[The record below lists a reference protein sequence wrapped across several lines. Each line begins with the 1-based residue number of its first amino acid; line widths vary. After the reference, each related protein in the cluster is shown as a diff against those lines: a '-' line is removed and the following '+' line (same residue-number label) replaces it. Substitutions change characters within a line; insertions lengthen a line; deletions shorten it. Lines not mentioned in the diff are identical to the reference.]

1 MFNQSVFSF
10 ALCDAEEEQI
20 KSRFPIKENIGR
32 YILFVDDRT
41 PLQRADGDGR
51 TVIIYGYAVDVFSG
65 QSENLAETLL
75 KSAKSVNDVI
85 EYEKKLGGK
94 YLIFWSEGDKCYCL
108 GDATC
113 SIPLFYT
120 VGLSG
125 IRCCSNPQMIVSH
138 YSLQP
143 DAYLQDIRDSGPINQ
158 AMPFDVTPYKE
169 IKQLIPNHYVDFS
182 AGESL
187 RFVNSTVRQKQ
198 ISPQRA
204 AEITAPMIEK
214 LAEFYLKKF
223 NIYCPL
229 TSGRDSRVVYAYL
242 KKVNPDIESY
252 TIWHDRFKKD
262 DQDWKTPL
270 KLAELTCSKH
280 EQIYKEELTQEK
292 IEYMDSILGVDGYPK
307 DAFVLSVTVNKH
319 FSDSATV
326 EGDIIGQV
334 GKCSLHR
341 NIPQVFATPAYFRC
355 KLHNYSSAAKD
366 LLGLW
371 IDEIRENNEKVN
383 PFDLFSVENRLGV
396 WASHTHLIRNV
407 MGQMY
412 VNIFNSRSIIYT
424 WTAVNRAE
432 RMKSKIHI
440 ALIEQKYPELLSVP
454 FEQDSSGLVSF
465 AKSNSFVFYFASF
478 AKYFVQKIKFKKN
491 NK

>member
-10 ALCDAEEEQI
+10 ALCDKEDKNIQNQF
-20 KSRFPIKENIGR
+20 SVKENIGR
-32 YILFVDDRT
+32 YILLADGQT
-41 PLQRADGDGR
+41 PLQRADSGDR

-65 QSENLAETLL
+65 ESENLAEELL
-75 KSAKSVNDVI
+75 MSSHSINDI
-85 EYEKKLGGK
+85 TERERKLGGK
-94 YLIFWSEGDKCYCL
+94 YLIFYADKNECFCL

-113 SIPLFYT
+113 SVPLFYT
-120 VGLSG
+120 LGLKG
-125 IRCCSNPQMIVSH
+125 IKCCSNPEMIISN
-138 YSLQP
+138 YGLKP
-143 DAYLQDIRDSGPINQ
+143 DKYLQSVRDSGPINQ

-182 AGESL
+182 EGKAV
-187 RFVNSTVRQKQ
+187 RFVNSKEKQKR
-198 ISPQRA
+198 ISPAKA

-214 LAEFYLKKF
+214 LAEFYLSKF

-242 KKVNPDIESY
+242 KKINPDVESY
-252 TIWHDRFKKD
+252 TIWHDRFNKD
-262 DQDWKTPL
+262 DQDWQTPL
-270 KLAELTCSKH
+270 KLSELTASEHK
-280 EQIYKEELTQEK
+280 QLYKEEITPQIK
-292 IEYMDSILGVDGYPK
+292 AYMDDILGVDGYPQ
-307 DAFVLSVTVNKH
+307 DAFVLAVTVNKH
-319 FSDSATV
+319 FADSATV

-341 NIPQVFATPAYFRC
+341 NIPQLLATPAYFRC

-366 LLGLW
+366 LLGQWLK
-371 IDEIRENNEKVN
+371 EIKRSDEKVN
-383 PFDLFSVENRLGV
+383 PFDLFSIENRLGV

-432 RMKSKIHI
+432 RMKSAIHV
-440 ALIEQKYPELLSVP
+440 ALIELKYPELLQVP
-454 FEQDSSGLVSF
+454 FEQDKSGLVAF

-478 AKYFVQKIKFKKN
+478 AKYFVQKIKFNKNKK
-491 NK
+491 

>member
-10 ALCDAEEEQI
+10 ALCDKEDKNIQNQF
-20 KSRFPIKENIGR
+20 SVKENIGR
-32 YILFVDDRT
+32 YILLADGQT
-41 PLQRADGDGR
+41 PLQRADSGDR

-65 QSENLAETLL
+65 ESENLAEELL
-75 KSAKSVNDVI
+75 MSSHSINDI
-85 EYEKKLGGK
+85 TERERKLGGK
-94 YLIFWSEGDKCYCL
+94 YLIFYADKNECFCL

-113 SIPLFYT
+113 SVPLFYT
-120 VGLSG
+120 LGLKG
-125 IRCCSNPQMIVSH
+125 IKCCSNPEMIISN
-138 YSLQP
+138 YGLKP
-143 DAYLQDIRDSGPINQ
+143 DKYLQSVRDSGPINQ

-182 AGESL
+182 EGKAV
-187 RFVNSTVRQKQ
+187 RFVNSKAKQKR
-198 ISPQRA
+198 ISPTKA
-204 AEITAPMIEK
+204 AKITAPMIEK
-214 LAEFYLKKF
+214 LAEFYLSKF

-242 KKVNPDIESY
+242 KKINPDVESY
-252 TIWHDRFKKD
+252 TIWHDRFNKD
-262 DQDWKTPL
+262 DQDWQTPL
-270 KLAELTCSKH
+270 KLSALTASEHK
-280 EQIYKEELTQEK
+280 QLYKEEITPQIK
-292 IEYMDSILGVDGYPK
+292 AYMDDILGVDGYPQ
-307 DAFVLSVTVNKH
+307 DAFVLAVTVNKH

-341 NIPQVFATPAYFRC
+341 NIPQLLATPAYFRC

-366 LLGLW
+366 LLGQWLK
-371 IDEIRENNEKVN
+371 EIKRSDEKVN
-383 PFDLFSVENRLGV
+383 PFDLFSIENRLGV

-412 VNIFNSRSIIYT
+412 INIFNSRSIIYT

-432 RMKSKIHI
+432 RMKSAIHV
-440 ALIEQKYPELLSVP
+440 ALIELKYPELLQVP
-454 FEQDSSGLVSF
+454 FEQDKSGLVAF

-478 AKYFVQKIKFKKN
+478 AKYFVQKIKFNKNKK
-491 NK
+491 